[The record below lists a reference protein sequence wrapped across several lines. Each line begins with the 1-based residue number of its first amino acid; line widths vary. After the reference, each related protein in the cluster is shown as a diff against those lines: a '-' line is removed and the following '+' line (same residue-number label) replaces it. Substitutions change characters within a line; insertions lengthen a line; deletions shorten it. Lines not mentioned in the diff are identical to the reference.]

1 MNALRRLIAPATCC
15 ALAEILAVGLTEA
28 AEVCK
33 HIHAS
38 LQSHVVEAG
47 TTACPIACTAGVV
60 TGDGLLSGTTHFTA
74 TGLAPGAGLTTTNPN
89 STFSDSGTFVLTTNH
104 GTLTTSSIGMF
115 DLANGVFFDIG
126 TVSGGTD
133 RFEGATG
140 TLFFFG
146 SVVQTSGGALALA
159 FEGDIRGEVCLV
171 K

>member
-1 MNALRRLIAPATCC
+1 MNALRRLIVPTPWF
-15 ALAEILAVGLTEA
+15 ALVVILVVGVTEA
-28 AEVCK
+28 SEVCK
-33 HIHAS
+33 QLHAT

-47 TTACPIACTAGVV
+47 TAACPIACTAGVV
-60 TGDGLLSGTTHFTA
+60 SGNGILRGNTHFTA
-74 TGLAPGAGLTTTNPN
+74 TGLTPGAGLTTTNP
-89 STFSDSGTFVLTTNH
+89 STTFSDSGTFVLTTDH
-104 GTLTTSSIGMF
+104 GTVTTSSIGMF

-126 TVSGGTD
+126 AVSGGTG

-146 SVVQTSGGALALA
+146 SVVQTTGGPLALA

>member
-1 MNALRRLIAPATCC
+1 MNAMRTLIAPATCF
-15 ALAEILAVGLTEA
+15 ALAGIVAVGPTEG
-28 AEVCK
+28 AEACK
-33 HIHAS
+33 QLHAT
-38 LQSHVVEAG
+38 LQSQVVEAG

-60 TGDGLLSGTTHFTA
+60 TGDGLLRGTTHFTA
-74 TGLAPGAGLTTTNPN
+74 TGLAPGGGLATTNPN
-89 STFSDSGTFVLTTNH
+89 TTFSDSGTFVLTTNH

-115 DLANGVFFDIG
+115 DVGNGVFFDIG
-126 TVSGGTD
+126 TISGGTG

-146 SVVQTSGGALALA
+146 SVVQTTGGPLTLA

>member
-1 MNALRRLIAPATCC
+1 MNALRRLIALPTCFM
-15 ALAEILAVGLTEA
+15 LAGMLAVGLTEA

-33 HIHAS
+33 QIHAS
-38 LQSHVVEAG
+38 IQSHVVEAG
-47 TTACPIACTAGVV
+47 TAACPIACTAGVV
-60 TGDGLLSGTTHFTA
+60 TSDGLLRGKTHFTA
-74 TGLAPGAGLTTTNPN
+74 TGLTPGAGLTTTDPN
-89 STFSDSGTFVLTTNH
+89 TTFSDSGTFVLTTNH

-126 TVSGGTD
+126 AVSGGTG

-146 SVVQTSGGALALA
+146 SVVPTTGGPLALA
-159 FEGDIRGEVCLV
+159 FEGDIRGEVCLM